1 MLELSILKIKFQ
13 IKFQRIVFAPVSQN
27 LIFSS
32 ILIRSLQFSISK
44 YQKNINNQ
52 ILSQVAKLEAENEE
66 LRGKVTISE
75 KRREEEKKIELSNN
89 KPKSI
94 ETTTRIGHTIY
105 TGNICVLKFSKIT
118 IQP

>member
-1 MLELSILKIKFQ
+1 M
-13 IKFQRIVFAPVSQN
+13 
-27 LIFSS
+27 
-32 ILIRSLQFSISK
+32 
-44 YQKNINNQ
+44 
-52 ILSQVAKLEAENEE
+52 AKLEAENEE

-105 TGNICVLKFSKIT
+105 TGEICLKIT
-118 IQP
+118 IIK